1 MEEAGPSP
9 VASDLLLQLPAQIEM
24 VYIPGEFHDLAV
36 VYIPGEFHD
45 LAEQLQVKLAGDMPL

>member
-1 MEEAGPSP
+1 MEEAEPSP
-9 VASDLLLQLPAQIEM
+9 VASGLLLQLPAQIEM
-24 VYIPGEFHDLAV
+24 

>member
-45 LAEQLQVKLAGDMPL
+45 LAEQLQDIQTPP